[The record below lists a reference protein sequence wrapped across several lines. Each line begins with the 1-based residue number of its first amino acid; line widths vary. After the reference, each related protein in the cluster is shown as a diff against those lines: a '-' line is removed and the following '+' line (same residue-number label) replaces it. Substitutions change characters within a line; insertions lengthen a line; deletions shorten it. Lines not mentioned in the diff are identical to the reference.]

1 MFSVFIYY
9 KLLLFWTYLYTYLG
23 YFCEIRE
30 RGITLLKD
38 INIFN
43 FITDFPPSIVAVYM
57 PTKNNNWLFFFLIH
71 TFISFSISLNP
82 CGVQHYTA
90 PVPCGLG
97 RKVASEFWHKPCL
110 FPWAQVT
117 FPQIPLVLFSL
128 AQESLYCSLLC
139 THKHIF
145 YLLLRRAVCS
155 LKFGRLCV

>member
-1 MFSVFIYY
+1 MFPVFIYY

-57 PTKNNNWLFFFLIH
+57 PTKNNNWLFFFFNPH
-71 TFISFSISLNP
+71 FYFFFNKFKSLRGAALHGS
-82 CGVQHYTA
+82 CA
-90 PVPCGLG
+90 CGLG

-128 AQESLYCSLLC
+128 AQESLYRSLLC

-155 LKFGRLCV
+155 LKFRRLCV

>member
-57 PTKNNNWLFFFLIH
+57 PTKNNNWLFFFNPH
-71 TFISFSISLNP
+71 FYFFFNKFKSLRGAALHGS
-82 CGVQHYTA
+82 CALWSWQEG
-90 PVPCGLG
+90 CFG
-97 RKVASEFWHKPCL
+97 
-110 FPWAQVT
+110 
-117 FPQIPLVLFSL
+117 IL
-128 AQESLYCSLLC
+128 AQTVPVSLS
-139 THKHIF
+139 TS
-145 YLLLRRAVCS
+145 YLPPDPSGFVQ
-155 LKFGRLCV
+155 FGPGVTVSFFALYT